1 MKQHTHSIAML
12 RPASFGF
19 NEQTSGNNHFQN
31 AAYQNASLQH
41 QALYEFDQMVALLR
55 SHGVDV
61 LVLNDNT
68 EATLPDAVFLNNWF
82 CCRQKT
88 LHLFP
93 MWAPNR
99 RAEKRKELVQAL
111 TQKTGINSTIDW
123 SHFENDGLFLEGTG
137 SMVIDHLFKNA
148 FACISERTSLH
159 LFEKY
164 CREYQLYPIAFNAT
178 DEQGNAIYHTNVM
191 MAIGEKMAI
200 VCLAAITDDISKLT
214 IVHEL
219 QSTGR
224 QIVDISLEQMKCFAG
239 NMLELINESGERLM
253 LMSKTA
259 YNSLHPHQIALIEQ
273 YNKIISPNISHIE
286 SAGGGSVRCMVAELF
301 YG

>member
-1 MKQHTHSIAML
+1 MKQHSNCIAML

-19 NEQTSGNNHFQN
+19 NEQTAGNNHFQN
-31 AAYQNASLQH
+31 AAFQNTSLQQH
-41 QALYEFDQMVALLR
+41 ALFEFDQMVDLLR

-61 LVLNDNT
+61 LVLNDDT
-68 EATLPDAVFLNNWF
+68 QTARPDAVFLNNWF
-82 CCRQKT
+82 CCRQGII
-88 LHLFP
+88 HLFP

-99 RAEKRKELVQAL
+99 RAEKRKELVKAL
-111 TQKTGINSTIDW
+111 AQKTGINTIIDW

-148 FACISERTSLH
+148 FACISERTSLP

-164 CREYQLYPIAFNAT
+164 CREHQLYPIAFNAA

-191 MAIGEKMAI
+191 MAIGEKVAI

-219 QSTGR
+219 KSTGR
-224 QIVDISLEQMKCFAG
+224 QIVDISFEQMSCFAG

-259 YNSLHPHQIALIEQ
+259 YNSLHPHQIALIESF
-273 YNKIISPNISHIE
+273 NKIICPSISHIE
-286 SAGGGSVRCMVAELF
+286 NAGGGSVRCMVAELF
-301 YG
+301 Y